1 MCYNYKPVYIFVKIV
16 CAVKCQDNSCISKNT
31 VLINKNNV
39 SHILSKHIMDYHKKI
54 VSAQSHKCKNEDDE
68 DDLEALRLAALQTLR
83 VKDTLQKKRNSP
95 HRSHVGGF
103 QGSQSLRYYK
113 QSRGDHFHHR
123 QQRQNGVRHNYFPKN
138 IYRNPNLIEIVP
150 QGEVNPTS
158 VSKEN
163 IDKKV
168 NQTPSD
174 GSKFQRYDDN
184 ASGSEDDE
192 VKDVDVKVEV
202 KTEETESAE
211 ADESAA
217 DRESESGIKENS
229 SEKAAE
235 EADEDRLLN
244 DDDDDVLLMADL
256 EEEDSLERLMD
267 EMEREIKDDKIDIT
281 EKKVIKKEKIA
292 LKKVRDPS
300 KLKGEVTNVKEDSLK
315 DKVEI
320 SVPPKPVTIVA
331 KAEPRPLSPRTNIRK
346 RSPSP
351 KSRPWR
357 KVSPRRSPRRSPLRL
372 LKKPLRE
379 ISRYRSPRKS
389 PTRYSPRSP
398 KISPRQKS
406 PRLSPQRS
414 PDRRSPLMSRAL
426 SPRNRSPRPTRSLSR
441 SPRMWSRSPRSRSR
455 TPRRSPRRLR
465 SPRYSPHRYSPR
477 PKIRASRSRSPR
489 SPRRRISRSRSPP
502 RSPRRASSRLRSP
515 RMSPRRLSPPRY
527 RSPRGSPRRSPWSSP
542 RRSPRMSPKR
552 LKSPR
557 WSPKECTRKPR
568 ITKSVTPEK
577 RSNSPQKKNQLI
589 DEKKSSSEME
599 KSKSKKENLP
609 QKSQVIETVKE
620 EPILDPVLEAR
631 KRKFESVT
639 PIDPINANKTI
650 KLSNKKEE
658 TKKTIIKPPEV
669 KEVEVKKIVV
679 KRTEQP
685 TEVMEE
691 SVERRRRKVITVES
705 KDEEV
710 DLLPDE
716 IYDSESVE
724 EEINEEAIEKIPE
737 AEEISL
743 EVHPLNQEKKKKK
756 DKEIYQVGKLKD
768 LAMSDRIAKEKK
780 FKKRKMETTVGGTSE
795 IETELEDVTSIDE
808 EGDLRTELSRRRAER
823 LNRAVP
829 IQSARLLQSAFKGVV
844 NEVAKNN
851 AKVNQRFALKGTEKA
866 QKEVRRVTVLH
877 RTISDFQDS
886 EEEAPLE
893 AKVPVRLRLG
903 VNKVLQETRETKIS
917 RKASKKQGRKVKHK
931 NSLPLD
937 SKNSL

>member
-1 MCYNYKPVYIFVKIV
+1 
-16 CAVKCQDNSCISKNT
+16 
-31 VLINKNNV
+31 
-39 SHILSKHIMDYHKKI
+39 MDYHKKT
-54 VSAQSHKCKNEDDE
+54 VSAPSHKCKNEDDE

-83 VKDTLQKKRNSP
+83 VKDTLPKKRHSP
-95 HRSHVGGF
+95 HQSHGGAF
-103 QGSQSLRYYK
+103 QGTQSQRSYYK
-113 QSRGDHFHHR
+113 QTRDHFHHR

-138 IYRNPNLIEIVP
+138 TYRNPNLIEIVP
-150 QGEVNPTS
+150 QGEVNATS

-163 IDKKV
+163 IDTEV
-168 NQTPSD
+168 NQTSSD

-192 VKDVDVKVEV
+192 VKDIDVKADAKAEEPESTEV
-202 KTEETESAE
+202 
-211 ADESAA
+211 DENAA
-217 DRESESGIKENS
+217 DRESESGLNECL
-229 SEKAAE
+229 SERTAE

-281 EKKVIKKEKIA
+281 EKKVNKKEKVA
-292 LKKVRDPS
+292 LKKARES
-300 KLKGEVTNVKEDSLK
+300 TKLKVEVPKVKEEVVK
-315 DKVEI
+315 DKVE
-320 SVPPKPVTIVA
+320 VPVAPKPPAPVVV
-331 KAEPRPLSPRTNIRK
+331 KSEPRPLSPRTNIRK
-346 RSPSP
+346 RSASP
-351 KSRPWR
+351 KARPWR

-389 PTRYSPRSP
+389 PPRYSPRSP

-406 PRLSPQRS
+406 PRNSPPRS
-414 PDRRSPLMSRAL
+414 PDRRSPLMSRAM

-441 SPRMWSRSPRSRSR
+441 SPRMWSRSSRSRSR

-489 SPRRRISRSRSPP
+489 SPRRRISRSRSP
-502 RSPRRASSRLRSP
+502 RSPRRGSPRLRSP
-515 RMSPRRLSPPRY
+515 RMSPRRLSPRY

-542 RRSPRMSPKR
+542 RRSPRLSPKR

-557 WSPKECTRKPR
+557 WSPKDRKPR
-568 ITKSVTPEK
+568 VKSASPEK
-577 RSNSPQKKNQLI
+577 RSNSPLKKNQLE
-589 DEKKSSSEME
+589 EKKSDLD
-599 KSKSKKENLP
+599 KSKAKKETLP
-609 QKSQVIETVKE
+609 QKSQIVEAVKE
-620 EPILDPVLEAR
+620 EILDPVLEAR
-631 KRKFESVT
+631 KRKFESIT

-658 TKKTIIKPPEV
+658 GKKLTLKQPEV
-669 KEVEVKKIVV
+669 KEVDVKKIIV
-679 KRTEQP
+679 KRTEP
-685 TEVMEE
+685 TEIIED
-691 SVERRRRKVITVES
+691 SVEKRRRKVITVEP
-705 KDEEV
+705 KDEEL
-710 DLLPDE
+710 DLLPEE
-716 IYDSESVE
+716 IYDSESAE
-724 EEINEEAIEKIPE
+724 EEINEEVEEKIE
-737 AEEISL
+737 NLEEVCV
-743 EVHPLNQEKKKKK
+743 EVQHPINQEKKKKK

-768 LAMSDRIAKEKK
+768 LSIAERIAKEKK
-780 FKKRKMETTVGGTSE
+780 LKKRKVETVISGTSE
-795 IETELEDVTSIDE
+795 IETDLEDVTIDE

-851 AKVNQRFALKGTEKA
+851 AKVNQRFALKGTEKPS

-877 RTISDFQDS
+877 RTLSDLHDS